1 MLPNCQLIKVDG
13 TQFLVFKG
21 SDLISNHLKKEL
33 YEDDIHQLALKLL
46 INEPDGLVLD
56 IGANLGTFCVPLA
69 RKIPK
74 LKFHAF
80 EPQRLI
86 SYQLCA
92 NVIINSL
99 DNVYTYELALSNKD
113 VWIDLE
119 MPNYAAETN
128 IGAFS
133 IDSEV
138 RKNEYECSTV
148 NTTDR
153 IDLIPLDFLTFDN
166 IKLIKIDVEGHELE
180 VLQGGFETIKRNNY
194 PPIIFEAWTWK
205 PWYQEKRKALLD
217 YLEGLGYQIQQLGE
231 NNLAKHPKY
240 ESNHLPK

>member
-1 MLPNCQLIKVDG
+1 MMLPNCELVKVDG

-21 SDLISNHLKKEL
+21 SDLISNHLKKAL

-46 INEPDGLVLD
+46 INEPGGLVLD

-74 LKFHAF
+74 LTFHAF
-80 EPQRLI
+80 EPQRI
-86 SYQLCA
+86 VNYQLCA

-99 DNVYTYELALSNKD
+99 DNVHTYQLALSDKD
-113 VWIDLE
+113 DQLNLV
-119 MPNYAAETN
+119 MPDYANETN

-133 IDSEV
+133 IDKEV
-138 RKNEYECSTV
+138 RKNEYECA
-148 NTTDR
+148 TTSVTNK
-153 IDLIPLDFLTFDN
+153 IDLVPLDLFAFSN

-180 VLQGGFETIKRNNY
+180 VLRGGIETIKANNY

-205 PWYQEKRKALLD
+205 PWYQEKRKALLE
-217 YLEGLGYQIQQLGE
+217 YLEGHGYQIQQLGE
-231 NNLAKHPKY
+231 NNLAQHPK
-240 ESNHLPK
+240 HRK

>member
-1 MLPNCQLIKVDG
+1 MIPNCELVKVDG

-21 SDLISNHLKKEL
+21 GDLISNHLKKEL
-33 YEDDIHQLALKLL
+33 YENDIHQLALKIL
-46 INEPDGLVLD
+46 IDKPDGLVLD

-74 LKFHAF
+74 LEFHAF
-80 EPQRLI
+80 EPQRI
-86 SYQLCA
+86 VNYQLCA

-99 DNVYTYELALSNKD
+99 GNVYAYELALSNENAD
-113 VWIDLE
+113 VELA
-119 MPNYAAETN
+119 MPDYTKETN

-133 IDSEV
+133 IDAEV

-153 IDLIPLDFLTFDN
+153 IDLAPLDFFTFNN
-166 IKLIKIDVEGHELE
+166 IRLIKIDVEGHELE
-180 VLQGGFETIKRNNY
+180 VIKGGIGTIKRNNY

-205 PWYQEKRKALLD
+205 PWYQEKRKALFD
-217 YLEGLGYQIQQLGE
+217 YLEGHGYKIEQLGE
-231 NNLAKHPKY
+231 NNLARHP
-240 ESNHLPK
+240 EHEELR

>member
-21 SDLISNHLKKEL
+21 SDLISNHLRKEL

-46 INEPDGLVLD
+46 INEPSGTVLD

-113 VWIDLE
+113 VSIDLE

-205 PWYQEKRKALLD
+205 PWYQEKRQEVFK
-217 YLEGLGYQIQQLGE
+217 YLTDLGYKIRELGE
-231 NNLAKHPKY
+231 NNLAQHPK
-240 ESNHLPK
+240 HGKGT

>member
-1 MLPNCQLIKVDG
+1 MLPNCELVKVDG

-21 SDLISNHLKKEL
+21 SDLISNHLKKAL

-46 INEPDGLVLD
+46 INEPGGLVLD

-74 LKFHAF
+74 LTFHAF
-80 EPQRLI
+80 EPQRI
-86 SYQLCA
+86 VNYQLCA

-99 DNVYTYELALSNKD
+99 DNVHTYQLALSDKD
-113 VWIDLE
+113 DQLNLV
-119 MPNYAAETN
+119 MPDYANETN

-133 IDSEV
+133 IDKEV
-138 RKNEYECSTV
+138 RKNEYECA
-148 NTTDR
+148 TTSVTNK
-153 IDLIPLDFLTFDN
+153 IDLVPLDLFAFSN

-180 VLQGGFETIKRNNY
+180 VLRGGIETIKANNY

-205 PWYQEKRKALLD
+205 PWYQEKRKSLLE
-217 YLEGLGYQIQQLGE
+217 YLEGHGYQIQQLGE
-231 NNLAKHPKY
+231 NNLAQHPK
-240 ESNHLPK
+240 HRK

>member
-46 INEPDGLVLD
+46 INEPSGTVLD

-80 EPQRLI
+80 EPQRI
-86 SYQLCA
+86 VNYQLCA
-92 NVIINSL
+92 NIIINSL
-99 DNVYTYELALSNKD
+99 DNVHTYELALSNKD
-113 VWIDLE
+113 DQLNLV
-119 MPNYAAETN
+119 MPDYAKETN

-133 IDSEV
+133 IDTEV
-138 RKNEYECSTV
+138 RSNEYECATV
-148 NTTDR
+148 SVTNK
-153 IDLIPLDFLTFDN
+153 IDLVPLDFFAFSDV
-166 IKLIKIDVEGHELE
+166 KLIKIDVEGHELE
-180 VLQGGFETIKRNNY
+180 VLQGGLETIKANNY

-231 NNLAKHPKY
+231 NNLAQHPK
-240 ESNHLPK
+240 HGKGT